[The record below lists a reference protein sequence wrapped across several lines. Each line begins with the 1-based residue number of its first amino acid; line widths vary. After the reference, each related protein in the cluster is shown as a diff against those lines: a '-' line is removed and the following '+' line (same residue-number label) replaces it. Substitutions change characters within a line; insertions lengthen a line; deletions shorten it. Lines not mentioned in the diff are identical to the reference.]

1 MTLFNRAILMVI
13 VSITSGCTAHRMQKS
28 IDESI
33 ASSNVNRLDSIAFV
47 GPLFLEKTACFGPCP
62 AFKFN
67 WNEAQLA
74 TITITRPFREGPLS
88 ALSPGNYQG
97 VLTMEEAR
105 LHSREIQAT
114 AQSCRYEELE
124 TLYDNP
130 RVTDLPA
137 TITEINGMLVTN
149 RYGGPDLN
157 NLYRTIQTLIDS
169 IEWSEID

>member
-1 MTLFNRAILMVI
+1 MTLISRALLIII
-13 VSITSGCTAHRMQKS
+13 VSFTSGCTAHRIQKS

-33 ASSNVNRLDSIAFV
+33 VSMHVNQLDPIAFS
-47 GPLFLEKTACFGPCP
+47 GPVFMEKTACFGPCS
-62 AFKFN
+62 AFQFH
-67 WNEAQLA
+67 WNEAQLV

-88 ALSPGNYQG
+88 TLSPGNYHG
-97 VLTMEEAR
+97 VVTMEEAR
-105 LHSREIQAT
+105 LHSREIQAAT
-114 AQSCRYEELE
+114 QSCNYEELE
-124 TLYDNP
+124 PLYDNP

-137 TITEINGMLVTN
+137 TITEIKGTRVTN

>member
-1 MTLFNRAILMVI
+1 MTLNIRTLLIII
-13 VSITSGCTAHRMQKS
+13 VSITSGCTARRIQKS

-33 ASSNVNRLDSIAFV
+33 ASSNVNQLDSLAFV

-62 AFKFN
+62 AFQFY
-67 WNEAQLA
+67 WNETQLA

-88 ALSPGNYQG
+88 TLSPGNYQG
-97 VLTMEEAR
+97 VVTMEKVR
-105 LHSREIQAT
+105 LHSREIQAAT
-114 AQSCRYEELE
+114 QSCRYEELE
-124 TLYDNP
+124 PLYDNP

-137 TITEINGMLVTN
+137 TITEINGTRVTN

-157 NLYRTIQTLIDS
+157 NLYLTIQTLIDG